1 MQVLV
6 WIIWF
11 QCLFGFWIVCTLF
24 QCWDDFQIQIWM
36 RLICYV
42 RHNMCCC
49 VSMLLCWK
57 CYLIF
62 ILMDLMF
69 QLGLG
74 FFYFDFSI
82 IKRSSCSAQVHSFCA
97 PLYPFQMSNI
107 GKCNFSFFSN
117 ILKLSWKFQEFLN
130 ISQNFLNILIF
141 SQNIQK
147 QLKFL
152 KISQFS

>member
-1 MQVLV
+1 MKVV
-6 WIIWF
+6 IWIIWF
-11 QCLFGFWIVCTLF
+11 QCFVFWIIFTLF

-57 CYLIF
+57 FYF
-62 ILMDLMF
+62 ICISMDLMS

-74 FFYFDFSI
+74 VFYFDFSI
-82 IKRSSCSAQVHSFCA
+82 IKSSSCIAQVNSYCA

-107 GKCNFSFFSN
+107 GKCNFLIFFSN
-117 ILKLSWKFQEFLN
+117 ILNFSRKFQESLY
-130 ISQNFLNILIF
+130 ISQNFWNILMF
-141 SQNIQK
+141 SK
-147 QLKFL
+147 Y
-152 KISQFS
+152 